1 MPKGSNS
8 RGSDDDYQF
17 RRKGEDFNFD
27 IELKGKDKITKE
39 KRKGSQIYINAEILP
54 VENFIIPIQH
64 FTIIAKNLM
73 EENSLRTP
81 FTMVKY
87 SKALPRTEED
97 HA

>member
-1 MPKGSNS
+1 V
-8 RGSDDDYQF
+8 
-17 RRKGEDFNFD
+17 
-27 IELKGKDKITKE
+27 
-39 KRKGSQIYINAEILP
+39 EILP